1 MFVFEKPLTAL
12 KGETMEIELRQLHG
26 GSHLIGRPRL
36 SVTNAAKP
44 ALIEILPPDVGQA
57 LAIEPA
63 KRTNEQI
70 KVLTLYFSREA
81 NAKEVAALGERPK
94 VYAVASDFSALGNFK
109 PARKPREVHVLQRG
123 SIHSPGEKAVPG
135 ALGSVDALKS
145 RFAITS
151 PDDEGQRR
159 AALAN
164 WLADERNVLTWR
176 SIVNR
181 VWHYH
186 FGRGLVG
193 TPNDFGRMGDRP
205 SHPELLDWLAFEFRG
220 GGGSLKWLHRTIMTS
235 SVYQQNSAHNEEYTR
250 RDADNRWLWRVN
262 RTRLDAESYRDS
274 LLQLAGNA
282 DLKMGGPSAR
292 HFNMSKGVHVTPN
305 LDYVG
310 FDPDSP
316 ANFRRSV
323 YRFVFR
329 TVPDPLMQLMDCP
342 DASQHAPKRDS
353 SVTALQ
359 ALAMLNNRFL
369 VRQSER
375 LAKRLRHES
384 SSLSTQV
391 RELFELAYH
400 REPEPE
406 EGRLVLALAREHGLA
421 NACRVILNSS
431 EFVFL
436 N

>member
-1 MFVFEKPLTAL
+1 
-12 KGETMEIELRQLHG
+12 
-26 GSHLIGRPRL
+26 
-36 SVTNAAKP
+36 
-44 ALIEILPPDVGQA
+44 
-57 LAIEPA
+57 
-63 KRTNEQI
+63 
-70 KVLTLYFSREA
+70 
-81 NAKEVAALGERPK
+81 
-94 VYAVASDFSALGNFK
+94 
-109 PARKPREVHVLQRG
+109 
-123 SIHSPGEKAVPG
+123 
-135 ALGSVDALKS
+135 
-145 RFAITS
+145 
-151 PDDEGQRR
+151 
-159 AALAN
+159 
-164 WLADERNVLTWR
+164 
-176 SIVNR
+176 
-181 VWHYH
+181 
-186 FGRGLVG
+186 
-193 TPNDFGRMGDRP
+193 
-205 SHPELLDWLAFEFRG
+205 
-220 GGGSLKWLHRTIMTS
+220 MTS

-342 DASQHAPKRDS
+342 DASQHAPKRES

>member
-1 MFVFEKPLTAL
+1 
-12 KGETMEIELRQLHG
+12 
-26 GSHLIGRPRL
+26 
-36 SVTNAAKP
+36 
-44 ALIEILPPDVGQA
+44 
-57 LAIEPA
+57 LA
-63 KRTNEQI
+63 
-70 KVLTLYFSREA
+70 LYFSREA

-109 PARKPREVHVLQRG
+109 PAGKPRDVHVLQRG
-123 SIHSPGEKAVPG
+123 SVHSPGEKAVPG
-135 ALGSVDALKS
+135 ALGCVDALKS
-145 RFAITS
+145 RFAITRS
-151 PDDEGQRR
+151 DGEGQRR

-205 SHPELLDWLAFEFRG
+205 SHPELLDWLAFEFRA
-220 GGGSLKWLHRTIMTS
+220 GGGSLKWLHYTIMTS
-235 SVYQQNSAHNEEYTR
+235 SVYQQNSAHNAEYTR
-250 RDADNRWLWRVN
+250 RDSENRWLWRVN

-305 LDYVG
+305 LDYDR

-342 DASQHAPKRDS
+342 DASQHAPKRES

-375 LAKRLRHES
+375 LAKRLRYES

-400 REPEPE
+400 RDPEPE

-431 EFVFL
+431 EFIFL